1 MICKM
6 DSPFEYPTSVVEADT
21 AVVFCLDSDLRITYS
36 NPAWER
42 FAIENG
48 GPELCDSALVGKCVL
63 EYISG
68 RARDFYAQ
76 AYRRV
81 LESYKPWEHRYE
93 CSSKDVHREF
103 RLLVV
108 PLKKRPGLLVRN
120 VLQAEHPH
128 QVASCKPLE
137 ELYRQSNGLIPMCSG
152 CRRTRRNLLGAEIWD
167 WVPEFLALPQVDAR
181 HITYGICRPCR
192 ELYYPEYGDSNEAVR
207 RQHRSRRS

>member
-6 DSPFEYPTSVVEADT
+6 DSPFEYPTSVVEAEQLSGF
-21 AVVFCLDSDLRITYS
+21 VLDSDLRITYS

-48 GPELCDSALVGKCVL
+48 GPEYVFRAAGKCVL

-93 CSSKDVHREF
+93 CFQKTSTANSD
-103 RLLVV
+103 
-108 PLKKRPGLLVRN
+108 
-120 VLQAEHPH
+120 
-128 QVASCKPLE
+128 
-137 ELYRQSNGLIPMCSG
+137 YWW
-152 CRRTRRNLLGAEIWD
+152 CR
-167 WVPEFLALPQVDAR
+167 
-181 HITYGICRPCR
+181 
-192 ELYYPEYGDSNEAVR
+192 
-207 RQHRSRRS
+207 